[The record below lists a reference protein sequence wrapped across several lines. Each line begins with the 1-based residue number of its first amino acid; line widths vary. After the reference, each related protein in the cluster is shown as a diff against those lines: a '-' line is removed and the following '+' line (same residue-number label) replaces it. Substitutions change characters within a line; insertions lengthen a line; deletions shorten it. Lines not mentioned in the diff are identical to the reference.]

1 MKITEI
7 EISVFEVPMYPAVT
21 DVVEVSSQPHKRWKQ
36 SFSFS
41 GPKAVPIQVMKV
53 KTDDGIEGVSTVG
66 DWRYT
71 ELTWQQ
77 ISQLREIAI
86 GEDPLKK
93 DDLIGMLEV
102 ASRFFEPGWIGSF
115 DNCLW
120 DIQGKNAGLPVA
132 ELIGVPKRK
141 VRAYYNIAGTTQD
154 ELLADGDSALEQG
167 YSVLK
172 DHLSFSVEEN
182 LDMFQ
187 NLRSYFGPNVGL
199 MHDAALTSY
208 TFNEALMVG
217 KKLSSENFIWFEEPL
232 RDRNI
237 KECREL
243 VDLLDIAV
251 AGGETLM
258 NEPEI
263 SKLWLDMKAFD
274 IMRVNARH
282 GSSNLLNMA
291 AYCAKENATIEPNSY
306 GPLFGLIH
314 AHLACSID
322 NIHWFETS
330 PPSNGPEI
338 AKEIGLMNPIIP
350 KEGWVTYPEGH
361 GWGAQWD
368 WDIFESNRLGVL

>member
-93 DDLIGMLEV
+93 DDLIGMLDV

-120 DIQGKNAGLPVA
+120 DIRGKNERLPVA
-132 ELIGVPKRK
+132 ELIGVSKRR

-172 DHLSFSVEEN
+172 DHLSFSVEE
-182 LDMFQ
+182 
-187 NLRSYFGPNVGL
+187 
-199 MHDAALTSY
+199 
-208 TFNEALMVG
+208 
-217 KKLSSENFIWFEEPL
+217 LS
-232 RDRNI
+232 
-237 KECREL
+237 
-243 VDLLDIAV
+243 
-251 AGGETLM
+251 
-258 NEPEI
+258 
-263 SKLWLDMKAFD
+263 
-274 IMRVNARH
+274 
-282 GSSNLLNMA
+282 
-291 AYCAKENATIEPNSY
+291 
-306 GPLFGLIH
+306 LIH
-314 AHLACSID
+314 IS
-322 NIHWFETS
+322 EPTR
-330 PPSNGPEI
+330 P
-338 AKEIGLMNPIIP
+338 
-350 KEGWVTYPEGH
+350 Y
-361 GWGAQWD
+361 
-368 WDIFESNRLGVL
+368 